1 MKRAL
6 PFVALPLLLAACQ
19 TGHRVYHAS
28 VAPAEA
34 HGVHYALPRKALT
47 VELELERQREV
58 RGECRDE
65 TALRVELGL
74 EAPTPTPSRGRR
86 SNQANQANQ
95 ASQAVQNPTV
105 AAAEASQT
113 TSLTLQAS
121 LRERIEIDPNEIY
134 LIDLRGRALE
144 SIDGAIEL
152 SPEGLLT
159 SASVTA
165 TNHSVDVALAATGAV
180 VDIASIALG
189 ATFAGD
195 SRQSSCQRY
204 ANRIKELRSQRK
216 SIFGG
221 TWQGLVGGIPRDTL
235 DRILV
240 GLDRQERALLA
251 LFTTTER
258 TLSGTVSCT
267 VVPYPDPDRSVA
279 PEYGGNVAMVFPLVH
294 IDRQTG
300 AVSPAHPNV
309 SCVIPPRLQASAN
322 AQVQATQAA
331 QSTSAAASQTTAYL
345 TLDLRRDD
353 LASQVRPDRGCTETR
368 EGRCA
373 SPQGLYYRVPREVKA
388 TVWWTPKS
396 REILATRD
404 ILVPQLG
411 TTLALPANK
420 GRQSSQQAIA
430 LDPETGAL
438 RAFSNGSSSIS
449 SDQVQRLADDAVQ
462 LYGSAKGR
470 DKELDRL
477 QRERTILEEAVR
489 IKEAQE
495 QLGEGLVAPRPS
507 DNAPGDRG
515 SIEPNPDPPSRLD
528 P

>member
-19 TGHRVYHAS
+19 TGHRVYHVS

-47 VELELERQREV
+47 VELELERHHEL

-74 EAPTPTPSRGRR
+74 EAAAPTPPRNRRG
-86 SNQANQANQ
+86 NQ
-95 ASQAVQNPTV
+95 ASQAVQNTTTV
-105 AAAEASQT
+105 AAAAQASLK
-113 TSLTLQAS
+113 TSLSLKAS
-121 LRERIEIDPNEIY
+121 LRERIEIDPSEIY

-144 SIDGAIEL
+144 SIDGAIDL

-165 TNHSVDVALAATGAV
+165 KNHSVDVALAATGAV
-180 VDIASIALG
+180 VDPASIALG

-258 TLSGTVSCT
+258 TLSGKVSCS
-267 VVPYPDPDRSVA
+267 VVPTADPAVA
-279 PEYGGNVAMVFPLVH
+279 PEYSGNVAMVFPLVH
-294 IDRQTG
+294 IDRQSG
-300 AVSPAHPNV
+300 AVSPADPSV
-309 SCVIPPRLQASAN
+309 SCVIPAQLQASAN

-331 QSTSAAASQTTAYL
+331 QSMSAAGSQTTAYL

-396 REILATRD
+396 RDILATRD

-462 LYGSAKGR
+462 LYGNAKGR

-495 QLGEGLVAPRPS
+495 QLGEGVVAPRPS

-515 SIEPNPDPPSRLD
+515 SVEPNPDPPSRLD

>member
-6 PFVALPLLLAACQ
+6 PLVALPLLLAACQ
-19 TGHRVYHAS
+19 TGHRVYHVS

-47 VELELERQREV
+47 VDLELERQREV

-74 EAPTPTPSRGRR
+74 EAARVPPPKNRR
-86 SNQANQANQ
+86 TQ
-95 ASQAVQNPTV
+95 ASQTNQAVKTTTAV
-105 AAAEASQT
+105 TAKAEANLAS
-113 TSLTLQAS
+113 SLTLQAS
-121 LRERIEIDPNEIY
+121 LRERIEIDPAEVY

-144 SIDGAIEL
+144 SIDGAIDL

-159 SASVTA
+159 SASLTA
-165 TNHSVDVALAATGAV
+165 ENHSVDVALAATSAV

-195 SRQSSCQRY
+195 SRQTSCDRY

-235 DRILV
+235 DRVLL

-251 LFTTTER
+251 LFTTTR
-258 TLSGTVSCT
+258 QTLRGTVSCT
-267 VVPYPDPDRSVA
+267 VVPYPDTSVA
-279 PEYGGNVAMVFPLVH
+279 PEYSGDMAMVFPLVH
-294 IDRQTG
+294 IDRASGTV
-300 AVSPAHPNV
+300 APADPSV
-309 SCVIPPRLQASAN
+309 SCVIPAQLQAGASAGGQ
-322 AQVQATQAA
+322 AQATLAA
-331 QSTSAAASQTTAYL
+331 QSTGAAGGQTTAYL

-353 LASQVRPDRGCTETR
+353 LASLVRPDRGCIETR

-420 GRQSSQQAIA
+420 GRQRSQQAIA

-438 RAFSNGSSSIS
+438 RAYSSGSSSIS
-449 SDQVQRLADDAVQ
+449 SEQVQRLADDAVQ
-462 LYGSAKGR
+462 LYGSAKGG
-470 DKELDRL
+470 DKELERL

-489 IKEAQE
+489 IKDAQE
-495 QLGEGLVAPRPS
+495 QLGEGSVAQPS
-507 DNAPGDRG
+507 GRGPGDRG
-515 SIEPNPDPPSRLD
+515 SMPTNPKPPSRLD

>member
-6 PFVALPLLLAACQ
+6 PLVALPLLLAACQ
-19 TGHRVYHAS
+19 TGHRVYHVS

-34 HGVHYALPRKALT
+34 HGVHYALPRKVLT
-47 VELELERQREV
+47 VDLELERQSEV
-58 RGECRDE
+58 RGECLGE

-74 EAPTPTPSRGRR
+74 EAASSPPPKSRR
-86 SNQANQANQ
+86 SPATQT
-95 ASQAVQNPTV
+95 SQATQSVTPMV
-105 AAAEASQT
+105 EADLAS
-113 TSLTLQAS
+113 SLSLQAS
-121 LRERIEIDPNEIY
+121 LRERVEIDPAEVY

-144 SIDGAIEL
+144 SIDGAIDL

-159 SASVTA
+159 SASITA
-165 TNHSVDVALAATGAV
+165 ENHSVDIALAATGAV

-195 SRQSSCQRY
+195 SRQTSCDRY

-235 DRILV
+235 DRILT
-240 GLDRQERALLA
+240 GLDRQERALIA
-251 LFTTTER
+251 LFTTTQQTVR
-258 TLSGTVSCT
+258 GTVSCT
-267 VVPYPDPDRSVA
+267 VIPTAASSAA
-279 PEYGGNVAMVFPLVH
+279 PEQSGNLAMVFPLVH
-294 IDRQTG
+294 IDRTSG
-300 AVSPAHPNV
+300 TVSPADPSV
-309 SCVIPPRLQASAN
+309 SCVIPAQLQAAAGAGGQ
-322 AQVQATQAA
+322 AQAAQAA
-331 QSTSAAASQTTAYL
+331 QSTGTPGGQTTAYL
-345 TLDLRRDD
+345 SLELRRDD

-368 EGRCA
+368 DGRCA
-373 SPQGLYYRVPREVKA
+373 SPQGLYYRIPREVEA
-388 TVWWTPKS
+388 TVWWTP
-396 REILATRD
+396 RQQEILATRN

-420 GRQSSQQAIA
+420 GRQRSQQGIA

-438 RAFSNGSSSIS
+438 RALSSGSASIS
-449 SDQVQRLADDAVQ
+449 SDQVQRIADDAVQ

-470 DKELDRL
+470 DKELERL

-489 IKEAQE
+489 IKDAQE
-495 QLGEGLVAPRPS
+495 QLGEGGVGQPS
-507 DNAPGDRG
+507 DMGPGDRG
-515 SIEPNPDPPSRLD
+515 STPPNPKPPSRLD

>member
-6 PFVALPLLLAACQ
+6 PLVALPLLLAACQ
-19 TGHRVYHAS
+19 TGHRVYHVS

-34 HGVHYALPRKALT
+34 HGVHYALPRKVLT
-47 VELELERQREV
+47 VDLELERQSEV
-58 RGECRDE
+58 RGECLGE

-74 EAPTPTPSRGRR
+74 EAASTPPPKSRR
-86 SNQANQANQ
+86 SQATQTSQ
-95 ASQAVQNPTV
+95 TSQTSQATQTVVPMVQ
-105 AAAEASQT
+105 ADLA
-113 TSLTLQAS
+113 SLTLQAS
-121 LRERIEIDPNEIY
+121 LRERVEIDPDEVY

-144 SIDGAIEL
+144 SIDGAIDL

-159 SASVTA
+159 SASITA
-165 TNHSVDVALAATGAV
+165 ENHSVDIALAATGAV

-195 SRQSSCQRY
+195 SRQTSCDRY

-235 DRILV
+235 DRILT
-240 GLDRQERALLA
+240 GLDRQERALIA
-251 LFTTTER
+251 LFTTTEQ
-258 TLSGTVSCT
+258 TLRGTVSCT
-267 VVPYPDPDRSVA
+267 VVPTAPSTAA
-279 PEYGGNVAMVFPLVH
+279 PEQSGNLAMVFPLVH
-294 IDRQTG
+294 IDRTTG
-300 AVSPAHPNV
+300 TVSPADPSV
-309 SCVIPPRLQASAN
+309 SCVIPAQLQAAASAGGQ
-322 AQVQATQAA
+322 AQAAQAA
-331 QSTSAAASQTTAYL
+331 QSTGAAGQTTAYL
-345 TLDLRRDD
+345 TLELRRDD

-373 SPQGLYYRVPREVKA
+373 SPQGLYYRIPREVEA
-388 TVWWTPKS
+388 TVWWTP
-396 REILATRD
+396 RQQEVLATRN

-420 GRQSSQQAIA
+420 GRQRSQQGIA

-438 RAFSNGSSSIS
+438 RALSSGSASIS

-470 DKELDRL
+470 DKELERL

-489 IKEAQE
+489 IKDAQE
-495 QLGEGLVAPRPS
+495 QLGEGGLGQPS
-507 DNAPGDRG
+507 DMGPGDRG
-515 SIEPNPDPPSRLD
+515 STQPNPKPPSRLD